1 MSQLEEPGP
10 PADSSDAADP
20 FEGARSVL
28 FVHAHPDDETLSSGG
43 VILRLVERGVRVTL
57 LTATRGERGGIVP
70 ELRERVGDDPD
81 VLTGIR
87 LDELR
92 RAVHALGIADAY
104 FLGEPPAR
112 ADGLPPRRY
121 SDSGMRW
128 VTPTVAG
135 PVDDAPA
142 EALTLAP
149 EPEVVA
155 DVLALIRHSRPD
167 VVVSYDDQG
176 GYGHPDHRCIRRA
189 ALLASGAADVP
200 FVELVAPDAPGAFVV
215 DVSDRLDAVADAL
228 RAHATQLTV
237 DGDHVVHCGGQRE
250 PIATVVG
257 VRLVPSTT
265 SSP

>member
-1 MSQLEEPGP
+1 MN
-10 PADSSDAADP
+10 P

-57 LTATRGERGGIVP
+57 LTATRGERGGVVP
-70 ELRERVGDDPD
+70 ELQERIGDDPE

-92 RAVHALGIADAY
+92 RAVEVLGIRDAY

-112 ADGLPPRRY
+112 AAGLPPRRY

-135 PVDDAPA
+135 PVDDAAA

-149 EPEVVA
+149 EAEVVS
-155 DVLALIRHSRPD
+155 DVLALIRHTRPD
-167 VVVSYDDQG
+167 VVVSYDDHG
-176 GYGHPDHRCIRRA
+176 GYGHPDHRCIRAA
-189 ALLASGAADVP
+189 ALLASREAGVP
-200 FVELVAPDAPGAFVV
+200 FAELVAAEALGAFVV
-215 DVSDRLDAVADAL
+215 DASDRLDGIADAL

-257 VRLVPSTT
+257 VRLV
-265 SSP
+265 